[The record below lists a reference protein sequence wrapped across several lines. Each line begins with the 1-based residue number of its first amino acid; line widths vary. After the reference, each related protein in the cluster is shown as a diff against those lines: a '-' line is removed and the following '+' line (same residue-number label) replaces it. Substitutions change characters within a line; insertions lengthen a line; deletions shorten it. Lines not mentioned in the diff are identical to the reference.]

1 MYAIDAER
9 GILGACMIDKASI
22 DEAMDRLNENDFSSA
37 NKRVFQAIQEL
48 YKKGETVD
56 AITVSEKLQDNP
68 IEFTTELA
76 TSVPTTQSAPY
87 YIKIILEY
95 SQRRKLHELGL
106 QLQSKAFDTKTD
118 VEDIVDFAERESLEI
133 NLHDNLITPIPEI
146 VNKTLVYIE
155 KCHQRKGPGGIK
167 TGFLDLD
174 YLLKGLQPGSLTII
188 AARPSMG
195 KTAFALNIASY
206 TAIDHQ
212 YKTFFVSAEQ
222 TSEQIIA
229 RLISARCRIDS
240 NKMKL
245 GQLSDSDWVTIVK
258 EAAVISDSNL
268 IIDDKT
274 VPKLSEIRSKARK
287 TKAELIIIDHLTE
300 LWRERKKD
308 DRIEHEQNVRDA
320 KRMAKDLNVPVILL
334 QQLNRL
340 CETRKDKR
348 PMLSDLKETGA
359 AEEVADI
366 VIFLYRDD
374 YYNPDSDKKNI
385 TEVIV
390 AKGRDVGT
398 GTVKLLWLPQY
409 TKFRDMEG

>member
-9 GILGACMIDKASI
+9 GILGSCMIDKTSL
-22 DEAMDRLNENDFSSA
+22 DEAMDRLSENDFSPA

-56 AITVSEKLQDNP
+56 VITVSERLQNNP

-76 TSVPTTQSAPY
+76 TSVPTTQSVPY

-118 VEDIVDFAERESLEI
+118 VEDIVDFAERESLGI
-133 NLHDNLITPIPEI
+133 NLHDNSITPIPEI
-146 VNKTLVYIE
+146 VNKTLDYIE
-155 KCHQRKGPGGIK
+155 ECHQRKGPSGIK

-174 YLLKGLQPGSLTII
+174 YLLKGLQPGSLTIV